1 MARGG
6 SRTGAGRP
14 GWRRKCE
21 HSIALDIRDLQRRQ
35 LLRPGHRFQWT
46 LTTTLGDPAGSV
58 GITAYDWSLTLSYPW
73 TPPGGDPQRIECE
86 LRFART
92 PCNYGGTRP
101 WFICPKCHG
110 RCAVAYFSRARGQ
123 YACRKC
129 LNLAYK
135 SESLSPLDRLWRK
148 QAKLEGRLGPDR
160 EKPKGMQWRTVDR
173 IDDQLARI
181 ESRKGALFGS
191 RFGLLTG

>member
-6 SRTGAGRP
+6 SRAGAGRP
-14 GWRRKCE
+14 GWRLKCE
-21 HSIALDIRDLQRRQ
+21 QSLALDIRDLQRRQ
-35 LLRPGHRFQWT
+35 LLRPGHQFQWT
-46 LTTTLGDPAGSV
+46 WTTPKGDLRGSV

-73 TPPGGDPQRIECE
+73 TPPGCDPQRIECE

-110 RCAVAYFSRARGQ
+110 RCAVVYFSRASGR

-129 LNLAYK
+129 LKLAHT
-135 SESLSPLDRLWRK
+135 SESLSALDRLWRK
-148 QAKLEGRLGPDR
+148 QRKLESRLGPNR
-160 EKPKGMQWRTVDR
+160 EKPKGMQWRTLDQ
-173 IDDQLARI
+173 IEDQLSAI
-181 ESRKGALFGS
+181 EFVRVAMFMRQFGS
-191 RFGLLTG
+191 RMP